1 MGPICIV
8 EGRREAFSC
17 PPSAPSGR
25 THTHDVESLM
35 FELIA
40 HITQTEMPSFGFAF
54 LMGFVAGGATIA
66 GLWKLRTR

>member
-1 MGPICIV
+1 
-8 EGRREAFSC
+8 
-17 PPSAPSGR
+17 
-25 THTHDVESLM
+25 M